1 MSNPDFSSLK
11 EKISAK
17 LRDSNKKPKK
27 LNKKAGKNTN
37 DDVLRNEAL
46 SLGATDEDLKLLE
59 GLNDDKDAS
68 EQEFD
73 DEGNDADV
81 EFQNDLKKFI
91 KNIGLKEKDI
101 DVVEEPKESEE
112 RRIEASA
119 NLPNYGR
126 VTELWPGTW
135 TMGNLG
141 RPGYLASTEND
152 QETQAEEAVA
162 SEPVVHDEEGEE
174 EKEEEDEEESEA
186 EEESEKKL
194 SSQKEKDG
202 FVAREYFVNSD
213 KLLIPYDTV
222 WYEIPLD
229 SSIEQTMKDGTQ
241 LTAEQIE
248 KLYSRGKETLEADN
262 ETYYKEFTKES
273 SRRKFM
279 SQILASG
286 TLNDKIS
293 ALTLLIQESPVHNL
307 KSLDT
312 LVSFCNK
319 KSRTSVLQTI
329 NALKDLLLSGLLP
342 DRKLRHFKN
351 QPGLSMMLNKR
362 TLAIFYFED
371 VLKRSFFSILETL
384 EKLSHD
390 AIIYVRSQSITHIFD
405 LLSAKPEQEF
415 NLLRLGV
422 NKLGDIDSKIASKAS
437 YQLLK
442 LEQAHPNMKSVI
454 IDAIVDVALR
464 PTADYHTTYYSTITL
479 NQTILKRSED
489 DVANKLI
496 KTYFTLFEKY
506 LISSDSHESHDSGV
520 KSQARGYENKRK
532 KNFKRGKHGGKSV
545 KDTKTEDDVISE
557 KNSKMFSAL
566 LTGVNR
572 AFPFAALP
580 SSVYESH
587 LGTLFRITHSSNF
600 NTCVQA
606 LVLVHQVVTRAQLNM
621 DHYYRTLYESLLDPR
636 LVTSSKQGIYLNL
649 LYKSLKQDVGHV
661 ERIEAF
667 VKRIL
672 QVCLHWLNVGTVA
685 GFFFLLLQLV
695 QEVPQIKNLL
705 INTPTDFEYQSDQED
720 EEGKDQRQPHLYD
733 SRKRDPRF
741 ANADNSSLWEV
752 IPFTQH
758 FHPTVQ
764 TYVSAFM
771 ENEKGAVSKP
781 DLGLFTLA
789 HFLDRFVYRNAK
801 QRQTTRGTS
810 IMQPLFG
817 GSQIHDSMLVRSS
830 DNGAAAAGGATVP
843 ANAENWLEKRVEQ
856 IRPDEKFFY
865 KYFTSKQGRT
875 KQQRGAPR
883 TAAEGDGVAVA
894 DVDGDDEDLDE
905 DEVWSALVKSQPE
918 IEADGDDDDLSFSD
932 MEMEMDD
939 SDDLGADED
948 SGDSASDSDSQ
959 DFGHELGTLGT
970 LENGDAPADSELSD
984 KESGSDLTDDVVDAN
999 AKRSAPRDSAH
1010 NTKSN
1015 KKRRLRDLPLYA
1027 SASDYAQYLE

>member
-1 MSNPDFSSLK
+1 MSNTDFSSLK

-17 LRDSNKKPKK
+17 LQESNKKSKK
-27 LNKKAGKNTN
+27 PGKKSNKGTN

-46 SLGATDEDLKLLE
+46 SLGATEEDLKLLE
-59 GLNDDKDAS
+59 GLNDDKEDAS

-73 DEGNDADV
+73 DEGNDGDAG
-81 EFQNDLKKFI
+81 FQDDLKKFI
-91 KNIGLKEKDI
+91 KNIGLNENYAA
-101 DVVEEPKESEE
+101 VVEEEPQLDEEILEEDKEVPVEE
-112 RRIEASA
+112 IPAEGS
-119 NLPNYGR
+119 
-126 VTELWPGTW
+126 
-135 TMGNLG
+135 
-141 RPGYLASTEND
+141 
-152 QETQAEEAVA
+152 AEEV
-162 SEPVVHDEEGEE
+162 EPEDNEGEEVNSEE
-174 EKEEEDEEESEA
+174 EKEEEEEE
-186 EEESEKKL
+186 EEEPKKEL
-194 SSQKEKDG
+194 SSEKEKDG
-202 FVAREYFVNSD
+202 FVAREYIVNSD
-213 KLLIPYDTV
+213 KLLVPYDTV

-229 SSIEQTMKDGTQ
+229 PTIEQTMKDDKLQ
-241 LTAEQIE
+241 LNTEQIE
-248 KLYSRGKETLEADN
+248 KLYNRGKEALEADN

-279 SQILASG
+279 SQILSSG

-293 ALTLLIQESPVHNL
+293 ALTLLVQESPLHNL
-307 KSLDT
+307 KSLET
-312 LVSFCNK
+312 LVAFCNK

-329 NALKDLLLSGLLP
+329 NALKDLFLSGLLP

-371 VLKRSFFSILETL
+371 LLKSSFFQILQTL

-390 AIIYVRSQSITHIFD
+390 AIIYVRSQTITHIFD

-422 NKLGDIDSKIASKAS
+422 NKLGDIDSKISSKAS

-454 IDAIVDVALR
+454 IDAIVDVALK
-464 PTADYHTTYYSTITL
+464 PNADYHTTYYSTITL

-496 KTYFTLFEKY
+496 KTYFTLFEKF
-506 LISSDSHESHDSGV
+506 LISSDSQESQDPGM

-532 KNFKRGKHGGKSV
+532 KNVKRGKHGGKSV
-545 KDTKTEDDVISE
+545 KNIKTDEDVISE

-606 LVLVHQVVTRAQLNM
+606 LVLVHQVVTRAQLNR

-649 LYKSLKQDVGHV
+649 LYKSLKQDVAQV
-661 ERIEAF
+661 ERVEAF

-672 QVCLHWLNVGTVA
+672 QVCSHWLNVGTVA
-685 GFFFLLLQLV
+685 GFFYLLLQLV

-705 INTPTDFEYQSDQED
+705 INTPTDFEYQSDQE
-720 EEGKDQRQPHLYD
+720 EGGQKREPRVYD

-741 ANADNSSLWEV
+741 AHADTSSLWEV
-752 IPFTQH
+752 VNFTQH

-764 TYVSAFM
+764 TYVNAFI
-771 ENEKGAVSKP
+771 ENQQGAVAKP

-817 GSQIHDSMLVRSS
+817 GSQIHGNMLVRAS
-830 DNGAAAAGGATVP
+830 DRAAASDGSNLP
-843 ANAENWLEKRVEQ
+843 ANAENWLEKRAEQ
-856 IRPDEKFFY
+856 VKPDEKFFY
-865 KYFTSKQGRT
+865 KYFTGKQGRA
-875 KQQRGAPR
+875 KQQQQRRRGG
-883 TAAEGDGVAVA
+883 GDDEDAVA
-894 DVDGDDEDLDE
+894 DVDGEGDEDLDE

-918 IEADGDDDDLSFSD
+918 IEADSEDDELSFSD
-932 MEMEMDD
+932 MEMDDDGD
-939 SDDLGADED
+939 SDTASAE
-948 SGDSASDSDSQ
+948 SGDSGSDSADEEFARQ
-959 DFGHELGTLGT
+959 LGGELGN
-970 LENGDAPADSELSD
+970 LEDGDAAASESEISD
-984 KESGSDLTDDVVDAN
+984 KQSDPELADDVAGN
-999 AKRSAPRDSAH
+999 AKRSSPQRSAH
-1010 NTKSN
+1010 

-1027 SASDYAQYLE
+1027 SATDYAQYLE

>member
-1 MSNPDFSSLK
+1 MNNPDFSSLK

-27 LNKKAGKNTN
+27 LSKKAGKNTT
-37 DDVLRNEAL
+37 DDVLRKEAL

-73 DEGNDADV
+73 DEGNADV

-91 KNIGLKEKDI
+91 KTIGLKEQEV
-101 DVVEEPKESEE
+101 DVVEEPEGSEE
-112 RRIEASA
+112 T
-119 NLPNYGR
+119 G
-126 VTELWPGTW
+126 
-135 TMGNLG
+135 
-141 RPGYLASTEND
+141 END
-152 QETQAEEAVA
+152 QETQAEESVA
-162 SEPVVHDEEGEE
+162 GKSVVHDEEGKE
-174 EKEEEDEEESEA
+174 EKEEEDEEESEE
-186 EEESEKKL
+186 EEESEKEL
-194 SSQKEKDG
+194 SSEKEKDG

-213 KLLIPYDTV
+213 KLIVPYDTV

-229 SSIEQTMKDGTQ
+229 PSIEQTMKDGTQ
-241 LTAEQIE
+241 LAAEQIE

-319 KSRTSVLQTI
+319 KSRTSVLQSI

-649 LYKSLKQDVGHV
+649 LYKSLKQDVAQV
-661 ERIEAF
+661 ERVEAF

-685 GFFFLLLQLV
+685 GFFYLLLQLV

-720 EEGKDQRQPHLYD
+720 EEETDQRKPCSYD

-752 IPFTQH
+752 IHFTQH

-771 ENEKGAVSKP
+771 DNKNEKGAVGKP

-875 KQQRGAPR
+875 KQQRAAPR

-918 IEADGDDDDLSFSD
+918 IEANGDDDDLSFSD

-959 DFGHELGTLGT
+959 DFGQELGALGT

-984 KESGSDLTDDVVDAN
+984 KESGSDFADADDVVEAN